1 MPAEVDPFEILAAK
15 FRRLGG
21 ADRRAVLA
29 KLSASERRAFERR
42 LAAQAEEERRKLA
55 EERRADRRFARYSQS
70 IAAKVE
76 RAVQGDTA
84 DEAGMTQACAA
95 ALARVHQAAEDLTE
109 PSGLVQFLRKLG
121 LAPLFAANGAG
132 K

>member
-1 MPAEVDPFEILAAK
+1 MPVDVDPFENLAAR

-29 KLSASERRAFERR
+29 KLGASERRAFERR
-42 LAAQAEEERRKLA
+42 LLAQVEEERRKLA
-55 EERRADRRFARYSQS
+55 EERRADRQFARYSPS

-76 RAVQGDTA
+76 RAVRGDTS

-95 ALARVHQAAEDLTE
+95 ALARVHQAAEDLAE
-109 PSGLVQFLRKLG
+109 PSGLEQLLRKFG